1 MEGEKI
7 AQALSDQQSA
17 RGGLTWFMVDSCASN
32 WHKNFGGK
40 VTTMDTPP
48 SPNGRMGDIAW
59 TWTWVSADSLPIQ

>member
-32 WHKNFGGK
+32 WHKILVGK
-40 VTTMDTPP
+40 
-48 SPNGRMGDIAW
+48 
-59 TWTWVSADSLPIQ
+59 